1 MIDFQ
6 PIKPEHKELYEPYL
20 QLGEYGCE
28 HSFVNQCL
36 WGRQKAA
43 FVEGCLVTFSQFDR
57 RSVYMISGED
67 KKAALFAVMEDA
79 KKRGIPCRIVGL
91 SQDDCEILHSWC
103 PECLR
108 YHVDRDSFDYVYD
121 ITRLATLSGKKLQKK
136 RNHLNRF
143 REENPEH
150 QFVPI
155 TDENT
160 QVVADLVDK
169 WYALREE
176 ADPHSDFLMEKAALG
191 KALRYRKELGMVG
204 LLLITKDGPVAMTLG
219 SFLRKDTFDVHFE
232 KALDVADGAYPAITN
247 GFARY
252 LQEKYP
258 DLKYLNREDDMGL
271 EGLRKAKMSYYPDF
285 MVEKY
290 WAHLAEDGYDY

>member
-1 MIDFQ
+1 MIDFKPLRLEDK
-6 PIKPEHKELYEPYL
+6 PIYEPYL
-20 QLGEYGCE
+20 QAGEYGCE
-28 HSFVNQCL
+28 HSFVNLYL

-43 FVEGCLVTFSQFDR
+43 LVEGCLVTFSQFDR
-57 RSVYMISGED
+57 RSVYMICGED
-67 KKAALFAVMEDA
+67 KKMALFQVMQDA
-79 KKRGIPCRIVGL
+79 RKRGIPCRIVGL
-91 SQDDCEILHSWC
+91 SQDDCATLENWC
-103 PECLR
+103 PTCLY

-121 ITRLATLSGKKLQKK
+121 IARLATFAGKKLQKK

-143 REENPEH
+143 REANPDH
-150 QFVPI
+150 YFLPI

-160 QVVADLVDK
+160 PQVEALVDK
-169 WYALREE
+169 WYAIREE
-176 ADPHSDFLMEKAALG
+176 NDPHADFLLEKAALR
-191 KALRYRKELGMVG
+191 KALRQRKELGMEG
-204 LLLITKDGPVAMTLG
+204 LVLCTEAGMVAMTMG
-219 SFLRKDTFDVHFE
+219 SFLREDTFDVHFE
-232 KALDVADGAYPAITN
+232 KALDTLDGAYPAITN

-290 WAHLAEDGYDY
+290 WAHLQEEGYDY